1 MRDLSPS
8 SADHVLTLRLLL
20 GKLEKDGRLSP
31 PDLSG
36 LEALETIAGASG
48 VGIIARD
55 LGAGLEAGTIS
66 DPWITARRSLEKVAA
81 GSKEEAL
88 FASLEPLVQAEE
100 LENASKALERAKV
113 QHARNYLA
121 DSLHKGES
129 LGGILESVRNA
140 STSLRKREHTPPNLR
155 DLFEEGTRAAES
167 IVSSG
172 FELSRKYAGHLAD
185 WWNTWAG
192 PAGRITA
199 GRKILFG
206 AASESGKTTISNW
219 FALSALDEGIPVL
232 YYQTDLPPAEHLGDL
247 LRMKAGESRESLSYP
262 AKAEETLRA
271 WGMDTPR
278 RELLRYPSQLGN
290 SRTREGLNVA
300 VEDWASEWKKRRERS
315 GEANSCNGL
324 LIVDYLQNITD
335 PEARYDYKALEDLTA
350 DLAALAGTYGLAVLA
365 LSQMGKGD
373 QKETGAELA
382 RKESDKREWV
392 LRQRGENLFAGGD
405 LRRAFDSA
413 VALVKVQEEEEGKS
427 TRYLVGVK
435 GRGVQEAAK
444 RVQDFRGF
452 RDNGMP
458 LNDMEIV
465 SGKGR

>member
-1 MRDLSPS
+1 MRDLPASSP
-8 SADHVLTLRLLL
+8 DHVKALRLLL

-31 PDLSG
+31 SDLSG
-36 LEALETIAGASG
+36 LEALRSIAGASG
-48 VGIIARD
+48 VGTIAAD
-55 LGAGLEAGTIS
+55 LEAGLEAGTIP
-66 DPWITARRSLEKVAA
+66 DPWVFARRSLEKVAP
-81 GSKEEAL
+81 GEREADL
-88 FASLEPLVQAEE
+88 FEALEPLVQAEE
-100 LENASKALERAKV
+100 LRGAGVSLEALKV
-113 QHARNYLA
+113 QHARERLA
-121 DSLHKGES
+121 ES
-129 LGGILESVRNA
+129 LRRGGSLGEILESVRNT
-140 STSLRKREHTPPNLR
+140 STDLRKREHAPPNLR
-155 DLFEEGTRAAES
+155 DLFEEGKRGADSLA
-167 IVSSG
+167 SSG
-172 FELSRKYAGHLAD
+172 FKLSRKYAGDLSA

-247 LRMKAGESRESLSYP
+247 LRMKAGESRKSLSYP
-262 AKAEETLRA
+262 ANAEETLRA

-300 VEDWASEWKKRRERS
+300 VEDWASEWKKRRA
-315 GEANSCNGL
+315 GEANTCTGL

-335 PEARYDYKALEDLTA
+335 PEARSDHKALEDLTA

-373 QKETGAELA
+373 QKELGRELKGKDEA
-382 RKESDKREWV
+382 TREWA
-392 LRQRGENLFAGGD
+392 LRSAGENSFAGGD

-435 GRGVQEAAK
+435 GRGVQDDAK

-452 RDNGMP
+452 HANGTPINALEAMP
-458 LNDMEIV
+458 GR
-465 SGKGR
+465 GKA